1 MEDAVTRR
9 LVRDQVVVDYQ
20 ANNQV
25 DTRTGSL
32 PGNRLDNHVG
42 NWVDDPDAVKI
53 GKLYAQAVAAKGNNT
68 ETFQHYLRAGYALIV
83 KRRVMLRE
91 PDIRSDDW
99 SAWLTGNCEALGFG
113 AWTAGLLMRAADRF
127 QFETDFKF
135 GESESA
141 AGLHWMD
148 KQWQSSPVDVAVK
161 IREELAFQRIS
172 SKEALRAEWKAACRA
187 ALRWPTSIPDDDPI
201 IEHLTQRG
209 VIRYGPDPTAADLAR
224 WAKQRRRNSLRVVP
238 KTDALAEQ
246 PAETKGW
253 S

>member
-25 DTRTGSL
+25 DTRTGGTQ

-42 NWVDDPDAVKI
+42 NWVDDPDAVKV

-68 ETFQHYLRAGYALIV
+68 ETFQYYLRAGYALIV

-135 GESESA
+135 DESEAA
-141 AGLHWMD
+141 AGL
-148 KQWQSSPVDVAVK
+148 
-161 IREELAFQRIS
+161 R
-172 SKEALRAEWKAACRA
+172 
-187 ALRWPTSIPDDDPI
+187 
-201 IEHLTQRG
+201 
-209 VIRYGPDPTAADLAR
+209 
-224 WAKQRRRNSLRVVP
+224 
-238 KTDALAEQ
+238 
-246 PAETKGW
+246 
-253 S
+253 